1 MLRKILLYTYISL
14 TSLIAYSHSITVYS
28 QSIDEKLVN
37 AINSTDWFAL
47 DSIHSS
53 VPKDSIHPYIEVYSR
68 CLIGY
73 KLNRPD
79 ISIPAF
85 NELFDTQSEYLDL
98 NGMLSSAFMF
108 GRDLSKVGENEFAA
122 SMINQVLD
130 ETQEYLDSAIV
141 ANFAMQVNW
150 YKGLAA
156 YKPYQIQFNGDGD
169 GTVPFT
175 IVPMGPKEKGGVLM
189 QLGESKIN
197 GMPADI
203 IFDTGCASSIISP
216 EKAEKYGLI
225 PLEGTN
231 VSVTGVSETQ
241 GYLAIAKELQIGN
254 ITLRD
259 IPFTVAPLSS
269 VNDDADQYSG
279 VINILLGN
287 DLMLHLKE
295 VTMDF
300 IANKLIIPSKAP
312 FIPVKTDAKPNMCFS
327 ESSLLLCKC
336 NILKN
341 PLLMLIDSGDNS
353 YGVVGEAFFE
363 NNKQY
368 VVDNGIKDTVK
379 QAGIGGIKINERY
392 ILPNVEIS
400 LGGHTVDIPE
410 IDVRTTQEVGS
421 GSECE
426 GVIGLRTLMLYSSV
440 RFNFVDFVLTTGEPR
455 KD

>member
-1 MLRKILLYTYISL
+1 MLRKILLYAFISM
-14 TSLIAYSHSITVYS
+14 TSLIAYS

-37 AINSTDWFAL
+37 AINNSDWFAL

-53 VPKDSIHPYIEVYSR
+53 VPKDSIHPYIETYSR

-85 NELFDTQSEYLDL
+85 NELFNTHSEYLDM
-98 NGMLSSAFMF
+98 NSMLSSAYMF
-108 GRDLSKVGENEFAA
+108 GRDLSKAGENEFAA
-122 SMINQVLD
+122 SMINQALD
-130 ETQEYLDSAIV
+130 ATRQYLDSATV
-141 ANFAMQVNW
+141 ANFTLQINW

-156 YKPYQIQFNGDGD
+156 YKPYQIQFNGDSA
-169 GTVPFT
+169 GTVPFD
-175 IVPMGPKEKGGVLM
+175 IVPIGPKEKGGVLM
-189 QLGESKIN
+189 QLRESSIN

-216 EKAEKYGLI
+216 EMAEKYGLI

-231 VSVTGVSETQ
+231 VSVIGVSETE
-241 GYLAIAKELQIGN
+241 GYLAIAKDLQLGN
-254 ITLRD
+254 ITLHD
-259 IPFTVAPLSS
+259 IPFTVAPIMSI
-269 VNDDADQYSG
+269 NDEADQYADVVS
-279 VINILLGN
+279 ILLGN
-287 DLMLHLKE
+287 DLMLQLKE
-295 VTMDF
+295 ITIDF
-300 IANKLIIPSKAP
+300 ITNNLSIPSKAP

-336 NILKN
+336 DIHNN

-368 VVDNGIKDTVK
+368 VLDNGIKDTVK
-379 QAGIGGIKINERY
+379 QAGIGGVKINERY
-392 ILPNVEIS
+392 LLPNTKIS
-400 LGGHTVDIPE
+400 LGGHVADIPE
-410 IDVRTTQEVGS
+410 IDVRTTREFGS

-426 GVIGLRTLMLYSSV
+426 GVLGLRTLMLYSFV
-440 RFNFVDFVLTTGEPR
+440 RFNFVDFVLTTGAP
-455 KD
+455 KNDYK